1 MRCPSISSTPLYSQ
15 SLLRISPMS
24 FLICPHI
31 AFRLYFGVNTMW
43 YLHIH
48 FVCERLRLLGHADRK
63 LSARIFDGLNIVN
76 IRRKGV
82 L

>member
-1 MRCPSISSTPLYSQ
+1 MIRELFPFRYPIKLATAIFGGIATNMWTWSDMRCPSISSTPLYSQ

-24 FLICPHI
+24 FLICPYI

-48 FVCERLRLLGHADRK
+48 FV
-63 LSARIFDGLNIVN
+63 
-76 IRRKGV
+76 
-82 L
+82 